1 MLKENVL
8 CIVCQDHERCTIVV
22 DHYSNFKDIQKMVNQ
37 RLIVRA
43 PKTEQLYHKF
53 EKKQRA
59 NYCLN
64 LRKRTV
70 RISDNSSN
78 VNEVIRA
85 VLNFFFFTKR
95 FHTHKKHKTDI
106 SEQKQKR
113 QRLYAH
119 KKHRRDKKSL
129 IRLFAFLGFLA
140 FQAFCACKIFS

>member
-1 MLKENVL
+1 
-8 CIVCQDHERCTIVV
+8 
-22 DHYSNFKDIQKMVNQ
+22 MVNQ

-85 VLNFFFFTKR
+85 VLNFFFYEKISHAQKAQNGYKRTK
-95 FHTHKKHKTDI
+95 TKK
-106 SEQKQKR
+106 
-113 QRLYAH
+113 A
-119 KKHRRDKKSL
+119 
-129 IRLFAFLGFLA
+129 AFVSA
-140 FQAFCACKIFS
+140 